1 MPSAMFDLPPA
12 ADTVVLC
19 VNPKAGRASSQPRID
34 RLTELLAGSRYQVE
48 VFADLDQAAACA
60 GAWHAQGRLRALI
73 GVGGDG
79 TAAALVNRTPPGLP
93 LGMLPA
99 GTENLLAR
107 HFRLGTSAESCAR
120 AVAAGRLLRVDAA
133 RAAGRIF
140 LLMVGCGFDAAVV
153 DRLHRQ
159 RTGHVRR
166 RSYFKPIVAAL
177 RSYRYPELRVY
188 LDEGTPRG
196 GGIESPPLTARWLF
210 AFNLPCYGGGLRIAP
225 QADGSDG
232 LLDVCMFR
240 RGNVWHGLRYL
251 GAVLL
256 GRHQALADC
265 TIRRARRLRIT
276 AEDEVPYQLDGDPGG
291 RLPVEIETLPGRLT
305 LLAPA
310 PE

>member
-12 ADTVVLC
+12 ADTVVLSL
-19 VNPKAGRASSQPRID
+19 NPKAGGASPQSRID
-34 RLTELLAGSRYQVE
+34 RLVALLAENRYQVE
-48 VFADLDQAAACA
+48 VFTDLDQAAGRA

-93 LGMLPA
+93 LGMLPT
-99 GTENLLAR
+99 GNENLLAR
-107 HFRLGTSAESCAR
+107 HFRLAASAEGCAR
-120 AVAAGRLLRVDAA
+120 AVAAGKLLRVDAA
-133 RAAGRIF
+133 RASGRIF
-140 LLMVGCGFDAAVV
+140 LLMAGCGFDAAVV
-153 DRLHRQ
+153 QRLHRQ
-159 RTGHVRR
+159 RAGHIRR
-166 RSYFKPIVAAL
+166 GSYFKPIVATL
-177 RSYRYPELRVY
+177 RSYRYPEFRVY
-188 LDEGTPRG
+188 LDEAAPREG
-196 GGIESPPLTARWLF
+196 PGEPPPLTARWLF

-240 RGNVWHGLRYL
+240 RGNVWHALRYL
-251 GAVLL
+251 GAVVLE
-256 GRHQALADC
+256 RHQRLADC
-265 TIRRARRLRIT
+265 TIRRAARLRIT

-291 RLPVEIETLPGRLT
+291 TLPVEIEALPGRLT